1 LRDISSKCGAG
12 YHRVRFGIGRPP
24 GSMPVVSFVLQDF
37 STTQKKELP
46 VLLELAA
53 DRVFEILQPDS
64 K

>member
-1 LRDISSKCGAG
+1 
-12 YHRVRFGIGRPP
+12 
-24 GSMPVVSFVLQDF
+24 MPVASFVLQDF